1 MRKNFFSKVNLK
13 KASPF
18 LGVTVITLIMGVVIG
33 AILYSNQIDQQI
45 EVIDYEGAI
54 DIVIVQD
61 LSAGT
66 FRDIQQMTTFN
77 LTKNVE
83 NGLNTFAFY
92 ILVDHAT
99 EIVAVADVTLALK
112 AYNTYMGATPYLDI
126 PIIDTRQ
133 PMSGNML
140 HYFEDAT
147 GLLGIKMYCY
157 YELYITFS
165 SSAPSGSYTISIW
178 CEDALPP

>member
-1 MRKNFFSKVNLK
+1 MNLQKLK
-13 KASPF
+13 KSSPIIGAVF
-18 LGVTVITLIMGVVIG
+18 ATLIIGIVLGAVIF
-33 AILYSNQIDQQI
+33 SNTIDQQI

-99 EIVAVADVTLALK
+99 EIVAVTDVTLALK

-126 PIIDTRQ
+126 SIIDTRQ
-133 PMSGNML
+133 QVSGNML
-140 HYFEDAT
+140 HYFEDTT

-157 YELYITFS
+157 YELYVTFG
-165 SSAPSGSYTISIW
+165 SSAPSGSYTISVY
-178 CEDALPP
+178 CEDALPL